1 MIDLAAIA
9 ADKGN
14 LNVISD
20 AGVGVLAA
28 YAALR
33 SAALNVF
40 TNARMINDKTFA
52 EAKLKELN
60 QLLAGAEAAT
70 EKAYGTVKGK
80 LS

>member
-40 TNARMINDKTFA
+40 TNARMITDKTFA

-60 QLLAGAEAAT
+60 GLLAGAEGAT

-80 LS
+80 VS